1 MARGLKAW
9 FRDLLGVIYPDVC
22 EVCGESLARGEE
34 TMCLHCLM
42 KLPRTQIHLE
52 EFNLLH
58 RRLAGNVPIERAAG
72 YFYYYRESDY
82 AALIHRA
89 KYRGR
94 PVIAELLGA
103 RYAREIAGDG
113 FFDGIDMIIPVPLH
127 RFKLIRRGYN
137 QSEAIAQGIS
147 RVTGLPIG
155 DNLVAVKGHSSQ
167 TRKNSYDRWLN
178 AQDIYTVSRYEE
190 LNGKHLLI
198 VDDVVTTGATL
209 LACCEAVRKAQPSAR
224 ISVLALGVTHLR

>member
-1 MARGLKAW
+1 MAGGLTAW

-22 EVCGESLARGEE
+22 EVCGESLIRGEE
-34 TMCLHCLM
+34 TVCLHCLM
-42 KLPRTQIHLE
+42 KLPRTQIHQE

-58 RRLAGNVPIERAAG
+58 QRLAGNVPIERAAG

-94 PVIAELLGA
+94 PVIAERLGA
-103 RYAREIAGDG
+103 RYAREIVGDG

-127 RFKLIRRGYN
+127 RFKMIRRGYN
-137 QSEAIAQGIS
+137 QSEAIAQGVS

-178 AQDIYTVSRYEE
+178 AQDIYTVIRHEE

-209 LACCEAVRKAQPSAR
+209 LACCEAVHKVQPSAR
-224 ISVLALGVTHLR
+224 ISVLALGITHLR